1 MRLKRFLISAQI
13 SANTCPF
20 DERPRATH
28 YFFCLF
34 TFATIFFFF
43 LANNALDQGSFEEI
57 KKNETRLM
65 KTKPFM
71 T

>member
-1 MRLKRFLISAQI
+1 MKGPEQLII
-13 SANTCPF
+13 SSV
-20 DERPRATH
+20 
-28 YFFCLF
+28 YSLLQQ
-34 TFATIFFFF
+34 FFFF

-57 KKNETRLM
+57 KKNETRLV